1 MAAFFIFL
9 IFMGKCYIMKK
20 PSKIKSVSGK
30 KAWFLLPNF
39 EAITLCGVVYCSS
52 RARADKINESEK
64 IDSQLESH
72 ETIHV
77 RQAESTKDS
86 WFIYYMKY
94 IWQWICNFPLILVN
108 IYAPYKFMPFEL
120 EAYRY
125 QDEWDYCLGK
135 CEKWKAYKTLTLKQK
150 RSLAKT
156 YYKHKTYFTNF
167 IKENIDT
174 ILD

>member
-1 MAAFFIFL
+1 M
-9 IFMGKCYIMKK
+9 K

-52 RARADKINESEK
+52 RARADKINESDK

-94 IWQWICNFPLILVN
+94 IWQWICNFPLIFVN
-108 IYAPYKFMPFEL
+108 LYAPYKFMPFEL

-156 YYKHKTYFTNF
+156 KDKHTTYFTNF
-167 IKENIDT
+167 IKEKIDT
-174 ILD
+174 ILN